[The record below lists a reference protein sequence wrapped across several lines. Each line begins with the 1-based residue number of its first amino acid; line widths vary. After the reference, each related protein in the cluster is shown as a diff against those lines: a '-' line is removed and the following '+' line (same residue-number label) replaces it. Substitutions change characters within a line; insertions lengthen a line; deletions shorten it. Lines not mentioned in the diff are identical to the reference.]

1 MSLLPASA
9 FGSRKIYWI
18 WGLRISLEP
27 QLGEEGAGW
36 APGFGFPS
44 ACPEAAEK
52 LQDTG
57 SSENTKKEQILF
69 FPVVRGQRMGDVGE
83 RNEAEG
89 DSGAVLVDFAC

>member
-1 MSLLPASA
+1 M
-9 FGSRKIYWI
+9 
-18 WGLRISLEP
+18 RISLEP

-57 SSENTKKEQILF
+57 SSENTKKGQMLF
-69 FPVVRGQRMGDVGE
+69 FPVVRRQRMDDEGE

-89 DSGAVLVDFAC
+89 DSDVVLVDFVC

>member
-1 MSLLPASA
+1 M
-9 FGSRKIYWI
+9 
-18 WGLRISLEP
+18 RISLEP

-57 SSENTKKEQILF
+57 SSENTKKGQMLV
-69 FPVVRGQRMGDVGE
+69 FPVVRGQRMDDEGE

-89 DSGAVLVDFAC
+89 DSDVVLVDYVC

>member
-1 MSLLPASA
+1 M
-9 FGSRKIYWI
+9 
-18 WGLRISLEP
+18 RISLEP
-27 QLGEEGAGW
+27 QLGEEGTGW